1 MVRGATSEK
10 GGNNSMTEEI
20 TDDQLFKQIMITMQ
34 KMSGVIQS
42 HEAQIQRLQ
51 FRIDRLEKSGGSER

>member
-1 MVRGATSEK
+1 
-10 GGNNSMTEEI
+10 MTEEI

-51 FRIDRLEKSGGSER
+51 FRIDRLEKAGVSER